1 VRGLSP
7 YPAAWSTLT
16 ADGIAPIE
24 IKIFSTKVV
33 EDANYGEPGTVKC
46 DHNKMFV
53 ACGKGAVEIIELRPA
68 GKKMMTADAY
78 LRGARFSEA
87 KMVKE
92 L

>member
-1 VRGLSP
+1 
-7 YPAAWSTLT
+7 
-16 ADGIAPIE
+16 
-24 IKIFSTKVV
+24 
-33 EDANYGEPGTVKC
+33 
-46 DHNKMFV
+46 MFV